1 MKFTILRENT
11 KESFSQMC
19 LLMNLNEY
27 RGFLTQWISQ
37 FVMLAVQENGI
48 ANLEVN
54 GTLIH
59 VHETKRLVLMTLYTE
74 ALLNIYS

>member
-1 MKFTILRENT
+1 MSNLRENT
-11 KESFSQMC
+11 KEYFSQMC

-59 VHETKRLVLMTLYTE
+59 VHETKGLILMTLYTE

>member
-1 MKFTILRENT
+1 MNT
-11 KESFSQMC
+11 EVF
-19 LLMNLNEY
+19 LHN
-27 RGFLTQWISQ
+27 GFLNLSCWQCKK
-37 FVMLAVQENGI
+37 NGI

-59 VHETKRLVLMTLYTE
+59 VHETKGLVLMTMYTE